1 MTMYDHNSKKDRVE
15 LGRKLAMIVGFTW
28 VCFAFGTW
36 LAIWLCWGVRNG
48 NEASRDLYSIY
59 AGFFGI
65 IPAFILTVLRS
76 DRDMQKQAAQVQQQA
91 TKRQATTVVA
101 KTAHMQPA
109 RRAGFNGLTLG
120 MSTGFIHGVG
130 FDPHGRL
137 WRTVFHP
144 LLGWV
149 WMGLGYGLLWQARVQ
164 GAA

>member
-1 MTMYDHNSKKDRVE
+1 MNSNARPWLQRGYTRVVS
-15 LGRKLAMIVGFTW
+15 LLLAGPLSLIFLVHP
-28 VCFAFGTW
+28 AA
-36 LAIWLCWGVRNG
+36 LLDANG
-48 NEASRDLYSIY
+48 HYS
-59 AGFFGI
+59 
-65 IPAFILTVLRS
+65 
-76 DRDMQKQAAQVQQQA
+76 
-91 TKRQATTVVA
+91 
-101 KTAHMQPA
+101 H
-109 RRAGFNGLTLG
+109 GLISLSMLG